1 MKTYR
6 INGKI
11 VSCNRLNNIVN
22 GNPRW
27 KFFILSDG
35 DVYEFKTKTDSLCGY
50 LFKSNVYCES
60 VVDYHIT
67 AKGNLVCDAI
77 TFGEYKGV

>member
-6 INGKI
+6 ISGKI
-11 VSCNRLNNIVN
+11 VNANRLNNSIN

-27 KFFILSDG
+27 HFYLLADG
-35 DVYEFKTKTDSLCGY
+35 SIYEFKTKTDSLCGY
-50 LFKSNVYCES
+50 LFQPNCICEA

-67 AKGNLVCDAI
+67 VKGNLITDAI
-77 TFGEYKGV
+77 TIGKYKGV